1 MLTCKKVFVFASIFI
16 HRSYYAKNMLPPLS
30 QSIAKYEVSNS
41 VIYLFSEKKL
51 QKYNYITAKEYKTEI
66 FKSFYDDCAH

>member
-1 MLTCKKVFVFASIFI
+1 
-16 HRSYYAKNMLPPLS
+16 MLPPLS
-30 QSIAKYEVSNS
+30 QSIAKYKVSNS

-66 FKSFYDDCAH
+66 FKSFYDECAH